1 MIFKDKKIKELEK
14 QLGNP
19 NLSEEDRAELEKQLA
34 TLQSEKSSHWGWII
48 VIAAIFL
55 IFIFSKFI
63 GFFVNSKKITVKKSN
78 KKIEKP
84 VHYTA
89 NDFMTAKTKKQ
100 HRKLGYSK
108 LTSEINVLK
117 NKLKNQKVTR
127 FNPSN
132 AAGAVSSTAGSHSI
146 SVFVNPKYL
155 QKIKVSEGYK
165 SPVQIANAAFK
176 YPNAGT
182 YNPYDVNK
190 NAAGSQVGSNILIP
204 EGAVI
209 SGYTKYKLYSYNNSV
224 PVIAVVS
231 APYSFKG
238 KVVIPAGYEFM
249 GSVAGHT
256 KSRLDIKFTKIIN
269 PQNGE
274 SLSVNAVA
282 VMENGSAG
290 IVGNAHYHVF
300 KNVLA
305 GIGSGILGA
314 AAMFAGGG
322 SAMNSSGAY
331 TYQDTLRQNVA
342 QNEISYAQ
350 NSLNNAQQ
358 SANQVVITLPAKT
371 PIKIMFLKPL
381 TRK

>member
-14 QLGNP
+14 QLENP
-19 NLSEEDRAELEKQLA
+19 NLTDEDRTALEKQLA

-48 VIAAIFL
+48 VIVAIFL

-63 GFFVNSKKITVKKSN
+63 GFFVNSKKITVKKNN

-84 VHYTA
+84 VRYNAKDFITA
-89 NDFMTAKTKKQ
+89 PTKKK
-100 HRKLGYSK
+100 HRKAAYSN
-108 LTSEINVLK
+108 LAGEINVLK
-117 NKLKNQKVTR
+117 NKLKNQRVTR

-132 AAGAVSSTAGSHSI
+132 AAGAVSSAAGSHSI

-165 SPVQIANAAFK
+165 SPVQLANAALK
-176 YPNAGT
+176 YPGANGV
-182 YNPYDVNK
+182 YNPYAKTANG
-190 NAAGSQVGSNILIP
+190 ARTNILVP
-204 EGAVI
+204 EGTVVSA
-209 SGYTKYKLYSYNNSV
+209 YTKYKLYSYNTSV

-256 KSRLDIKFTKIIN
+256 KSRLDIKFTQIIN
-269 PQNGE
+269 PTNGE

-290 IVGNAHYHVF
+290 ITGNAHYHVI

-322 SAMNSSGAY
+322 SAVNSTGAY

-381 TRK
+381 TGK

>member
-1 MIFKDKKIKELEK
+1 MIFKDKKVKEIEK
-14 QLGNP
+14 QLQNP
-19 NLSEEDRAELEKQLA
+19 NLTDEDRVELEKQLA

-48 VIAAIFL
+48 GIGAILL
-55 IFIFSKFI
+55 IFIFLKFI
-63 GFFVNSKKITVKKSN
+63 GLFVNNKKVTVEKSS

-84 VHYTA
+84 VSYNA
-89 NDFMTAKTKKQ
+89 KDFISAPAKKK
-100 HRKLGYSK
+100 HHKAAYSN
-108 LTSEINVLK
+108 LASEINVLK
-117 NKLKNQKVTR
+117 SKLKNQRVSH

-132 AAGAVSSTAGSHSI
+132 AAGAVSSAAGSHSI

-165 SPVQIANAAFK
+165 SPVQLANAALK
-176 YPNAGT
+176 YPGANSA
-182 YNPYDVNK
+182 YNPYANTK
-190 NAAGSQVGSNILIP
+190 NTNIAGTDILIP
-204 EGAVI
+204 EGAVV
-209 SGYTKYKLYSYNNSV
+209 SAYTKYKLYSYNSSV

-238 KVVIPAGYEFM
+238 KIVIPAGYEFM

-256 KSRLDIKFTKIIN
+256 KSRLDIKFKQIIN
-269 PQNGE
+269 PSNGE

-290 IVGNAHYHVF
+290 ITGNAHYHVI

-322 SAMNSSGAY
+322 SAVNSTGAY

>member
-1 MIFKDKKIKELEK
+1 MIFKDKKIKEIEK
-14 QLGNP
+14 QLNNP
-19 NLSEEDRAELEKQLA
+19 NLSDEDRAELEKQLA
-34 TLQSEKSSHWGWII
+34 TLQSQKSSHWGWII
-48 VIAAIFL
+48 AIAAIFL
-55 IFIFSKFI
+55 IILFSKFV
-63 GFFVNSKKITVKKSN
+63 GFFVNSKKMTVKKNN
-78 KKIEKP
+78 KQIKKQ

-89 NDFMTAKTKKQ
+89 NDFMTIKKKKY
-100 HRKLGYSK
+100 HKKLGYSK
-108 LTSEINVLK
+108 LTGEINVLK
-117 NKLKNQKVTR
+117 SKLKNQRVTR
-127 FNPSN
+127 FNPSVAAN
-132 AAGAVSSTAGSHSI
+132 AVNSTAGSHSI

-155 QKIKVSEGYK
+155 QKIKTSEGYK
-165 SPVQIANAAFK
+165 NPVQIASAALKYTNANRA
-176 YPNAGT
+176 
-182 YNPYDVNK
+182 YNPYLNK
-190 NAAGSQVGSNILIP
+190 NAVKISSPDILVP
-204 EGAVI
+204 EGAVV

-224 PVIAVVS
+224 PVVAEVS

-256 KSRLDIKFTKIIN
+256 KSRLDIKFTQIIN
-269 PQNGE
+269 PTNGE
-274 SLSVNAVA
+274 SLSVDAVA

-290 IVGNAHYHVF
+290 IVGNAHYHVI

-322 SAMNSSGAY
+322 SAVNSTGAY

-381 TRK
+381 TEK